1 MATIADIDP
10 ESNGV
15 VNTVADEPV
24 VAHINSDEAVFESLA
39 SETARQIVSSLA
51 ESPATT
57 SELAVDT
64 DTSIQNAQYH
74 LERLQSVGVVEAVGI
89 TYSSRG
95 RKMDVYDLSGSPL
108 VFVIGDADDDLDE
121 VFADYDTESAVPDT

>member
-15 VNTVADEPV
+15 ENTVADEPV

-51 ESPATT
+51 ESPTT
-57 SELAVDT
+57 SGLAVDT

-74 LERLQSVGVVEAVGI
+74 LERLQSVGVVESNGI
-89 TYSSRG
+89 MYSSRG
-95 RKMDVYDLSGSPL
+95 REMDVYDLSGSPL
-108 VFVIGDADDDLDE
+108 VFVIGDADDGLDE
-121 VFADYDTESAVPDT
+121 VFVDHDTESAVPDT